1 MATTLTAHVV
11 KFLVIQR
18 RYLCGFINHSNV
30 RMLGNTKYAK
40 YEGHTQIIY
49 REIEMKE
56 RNKDSLLLLASV
68 EQLIGCILIFSCTFL
83 AFPLSKKKEHA
94 LIPRRTLSLLDVGD
108 PDLGSV
114 PWI

>member
-1 MATTLTAHVV
+1 
-11 KFLVIQR
+11 
-18 RYLCGFINHSNV
+18 
-30 RMLGNTKYAK
+30 
-40 YEGHTQIIY
+40 
-49 REIEMKE
+49 MKE
-56 RNKDSLLLLASV
+56 RNKDSLFLLASV

-94 LIPRRTLSLLDVGD
+94 LIPRRALSWLDVGD